1 MNIIV
6 DDFYEFNCMKRSHSK
21 FQAINFWKDSK
32 RNPIV
37 DL

>member
-6 DDFYEFNCMKRSHSK
+6 DDFYGFNLMKRSRSK

-37 DL
+37 DE